1 LRGGWCVRVIIID
14 ALEDINRAGV
24 TVNINRP
31 TFDPLELGACRKH
44 GFKLWCSVTRRPDEC
59 SALLGVL
66 AKEDVTT
73 GVWIRNSVEVRVV
86 SSPRPSFTQAESL
99 IADLASVGIFHSH
112 ATPSSLRHPLNVR
125 CLKCRCPFGLGCRE
139 TRTTDAWRKLG

>member
-31 TFDPLELGACRKH
+31 TFDPLELGAFGEHRL
-44 GFKLWCSVTRRPDEC
+44 KLGRPV
-59 SALLGVL
+59 STGAHKRGALLGVL

-73 GVWIRNSVEVRVV
+73 GVWIRHGFEIGIVC
-86 SSPRPSFTQAESL
+86 SPLPSFTKFESL
-99 IADLASVGIFHSH
+99 TADLASLGVFNSH
-112 ATPSSLRHPLNVR
+112 ARSRALWHALNVR
-125 CLKCRCPFGLGCRE
+125 CLKCRCPFRLGCRQAW
-139 TRTTDAWRKLG
+139 TDAR